1 MNSLFRYLR
10 SKKWSLTNRNTPV
23 KAGMGP
29 TERVQSFIAGY
40 QRAHQQLAAEA
51 DPKHVMESF
60 DRWKELVTEL
70 DAEHAIN
77 QGCMELSGV
86 MQDPCPHIPGQEEVI
101 SVRHEQEKV
110 FVETCDQGKLPHFY
124 EYELWQADSDWR
136 IARIRYYLCS
146 AAEPLVTD
154 RVRLR
159 FMDPAIIP
167 LRELPEDDAGV
178 GGDALFVS
186 GRQVRLDDDESVI
199 EVRPVGKLKVT
210 SGRLVVGDLG
220 YDADVLGVLGQPVP
234 PGEYPVEVSM
244 AFGRIAALR
253 VCFSD
258 KTVERWLPADHNC
271 YDSPSY
277 VVGVDAGNVAIMDL
291 DAVLA
296 VKARNKERA
305 FEAYAENAERR
316 YSMLSLAGSND
327 AVISDSGF
335 GDGGYPVYWGVG
347 EDCRPAVVVVEF
359 MLFPSDNV

>member
-1 MNSLFRYLR
+1 MNSLLRYLR
-10 SKKWSLTNRNTPV
+10 SKKWSLTNRTSTA
-23 KAGMGP
+23 KAGMEP
-29 TERVQSFIAGY
+29 TERVNAFIAGY
-40 QRAHQQLAAEA
+40 LRAHQQLAAEA
-51 DPKHVMESF
+51 DPKHAMKSF
-60 DRWKELVTEL
+60 DRWEELVTEL

-77 QGCMELSGV
+77 QGCMELAGV
-86 MQDPCPHIPGQEEVI
+86 MQDPCPHIPGQEEVV

-110 FVETCDQGKLPHFY
+110 FVETCDQGKLPHYY
-124 EYELWQADSDWR
+124 EYELWRAGSDWR

-146 AAEPLVTD
+146 AAEPLVAD
-154 RVRLR
+154 RVRPR
-159 FMDPAIIP
+159 FTDPAIIP

-178 GGDALFVS
+178 GGNALFVP

-199 EVRPVGKLKVT
+199 EVRPVGKLNVP

-234 PGEYPVEVSM
+234 PGEYPAEVSM

-253 VCFSD
+253 VRFLD
-258 KTVERWLPADHNC
+258 KAVERWLPADHNC
-271 YDSPSY
+271 YDSPNY

-296 VKARNKERA
+296 VKSRDKERA
-305 FEAYAENAERR
+305 FEAYAENAQQR
-316 YSMLSLAGSND
+316 YSMLSLVHSND

-335 GDGGYPVYWGVG
+335 GDGGYPFYWGVG
-347 EDCRPAVVVVEF
+347 EDGRPAVLVVEF